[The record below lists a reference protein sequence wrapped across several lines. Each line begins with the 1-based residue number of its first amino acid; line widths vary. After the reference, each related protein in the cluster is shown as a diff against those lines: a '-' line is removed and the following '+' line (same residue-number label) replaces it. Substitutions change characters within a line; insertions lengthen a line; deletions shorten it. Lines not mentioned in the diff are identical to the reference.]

1 MSTYRNTRRRSVT
14 TVNPFENAEGNI
26 PLNFAGLRLHKLGE
40 KDFTSKRND
49 LALTQFSAINP
60 TNGDTIS
67 VLVQCGLRDQA
78 LAAFERAEAGE
89 IVTLK
94 VSGSR
99 GARQYQTGATS
110 VFAKSLSFEFSKP
123 VAKATPAVPEVSAG
137 VLAAAAE
144 GVTGEVG
151 AIM

>member
-67 VLVQCGLRDQA
+67 VLVQCNLREQA

-110 VFAKSLSFEFSKP
+110 VFAKSLSFEFAPGKP
-123 VAKATPAVPEVSAG
+123 KAAALPEVSAG

-144 GVTGEVG
+144 GATSVVDS
-151 AIM
+151 IQ

>member
-1 MSTYRNTRRRSVT
+1 MSTFTNTRRRSVRV
-14 TVNPFENAEGNI
+14 VNPFENAEGNI
-26 PLNFAGLRLHKLGE
+26 PLSFAGLRLLKLNE

-49 LALTQFSAINP
+49 LAITQFSAINP

-67 VLVQCGLRDQA
+67 VLVQCDLRDKA

-89 IVTLK
+89 LVTLK

-110 VFAKSLSFEFSKP
+110 VFAKNLTFEFAPGKP
-123 VAKATPAVPEVSAG
+123 KEAELPEVSAG
-137 VLAAAAE
+137 VLAAATE
-144 GVTGEVG
+144 GAAGETG